1 MSRCWFLQANPKLY
15 DIDAALAS
23 LRHIWWQVP
32 QYTAEV
38 HVGDVVVIW
47 RSGPDA
53 GVIGV
58 GRVVEEPQ
66 LRTGTDDSERPF
78 VHEPNE
84 TPSTQAKIAVRVSPF
99 VSKAEVAALAELAEH
114 PIIRAP
120 MGTVFPID
128 NDAWSALSALVA
140 VPPVPVE
147 DAAPLEFPQAFAW
160 RQRAKGVLPMPGG
173 YDGYLTSLRSVCE
186 LIDQERPA
194 QAELPV
200 RMEALL
206 GVAANAARQR
216 ESFLR
221 KMGVIQIEAG
231 VAQLSQWARRWLDS
245 GDDRVIVALLHS
257 RCQLIGELLELC
269 REPRSVD
276 ELLAAANTLFSMG
289 WDTNTQVNNRRG
301 WLQSAGML
309 YALDDRRVQLTESGA
324 ALLELLECEPP
335 TGGSDTGVTDADK
348 LGEGGDRPTERIG
361 GEHADESKKDSSLT
375 ALPLLDELAA
385 SCTDS
390 GDPDR
395 FERAVTD
402 AFAFLG
408 FRAEW
413 LGKSGRTDV
422 LLDALL
428 GKAETYR
435 VIIDCKTSGSGSVSD
450 QQVDWVTLGEHR
462 QKHDADHVMVVA
474 PNPSGSRLFDRA
486 RQHDVG
492 VMSVDQ
498 LIGICRQHARNP
510 LSLDDYRD
518 LFRSGGAVDTGGIDE
533 RAAELEQL
541 AALASAICDTIRT
554 RSETFGRL
562 TARDL
567 YLILADEPVA
577 DGTTEDR
584 LQVLLD
590 ALANPLVGVLDGT
603 PATGYRMTSA
613 PATARRRLENLGR
626 RLSPVSEP
634 AGRES

>member
-23 LRHIWWQVP
+23 LKHIWWQVP
-32 QYTAEV
+32 QYTSEV

-47 RSGPDA
+47 RSGSDA

-58 GRVVEEPQ
+58 GRVVDEPQ
-66 LRTGTDDSERPF
+66 LRAVVDDAERPF
-78 VHEPNE
+78 VRVASDAA
-84 TPSTQAKIAVRVSPF
+84 PSTQARIAVRATPF
-99 VSKAEVAALAELAEH
+99 VAKAAVAALGALAEH
-114 PIIRAP
+114 TIIRAP

-128 NDAWSALSALVA
+128 DDDWSALSAVVTA
-140 VPPVPVE
+140 PPPVE
-147 DAAPLEFPQAFAW
+147 DAASLELPQAFAW

-173 YDGYLTSLRSVCE
+173 YDGYLVSLRSVCE
-186 LIDQERPA
+186 LIHQERPA

-231 VAQLSQWARRWLDS
+231 VAQLSQWTRRWLDS
-245 GDDRVIVALLHS
+245 GDDRVVVSLLHS

-309 YALDDRRVQLTESGA
+309 HALDDRRVQLTDQGA
-324 ALLELLECEPP
+324 ALLVLLDCEPP
-335 TGGSDTGVTDADK
+335 TSRGDTDVADGDKVGS
-348 LGEGGDRPTERIG
+348 GGDRQHEQVG
-361 GEHADESKKDSSLT
+361 GERNRGPQTDSSST
-375 ALPLLDELAA
+375 TFPLLDEVAS

-486 RQHDVG
+486 RQHDVA

-498 LIGICRQHARNP
+498 LVGICRQHAHNP

-518 LFRSGGAVDTGGIDE
+518 LFRNGGAVDTGGIDE

-541 AALASAICDTIRT
+541 AALAAAICDTIRT

-577 DGTTEDR
+577 EGTTDDR

-603 PATGYRMTSA
+603 AATGYRMTSA
-613 PATARRRLENLGR
+613 PATARRRLENLGH

-634 AGRES
+634 ALGEG

>member
-23 LRHIWWQVP
+23 MRHIWWQVR
-32 QYTAEV
+32 QYTSEV

-47 RSGPDA
+47 RSGPGA
-53 GVIGV
+53 GVVGV
-58 GRVVEEPQ
+58 GRVVAEPQ
-66 LRTGTDDSERPF
+66 LRAVRDESERQF
-78 VHEPNE
+78 VHDLDE

-99 VSKAEVAALAELAEH
+99 VPKAEVAALAALAEH

-128 NDAWSALSALVA
+128 NDAWTALSALVA
-140 VPPVPVE
+140 APPPLVE
-147 DAAPLEFPQAFAW
+147 DAAALEFPQAFAW

-206 GVAANAARQR
+206 GVAPNAARQR

-231 VAQLSQWARRWLDS
+231 VAQLSPWARRWLDS
-245 GDDRVIVALLHS
+245 GDDRVVAALLHS

-269 REPRSVD
+269 REPLSVD
-276 ELLAAANTLFSMG
+276 ELLAAANFRYSMG

-309 YALDDRRVQLTESGA
+309 HALDDRRVQLTEAGA
-324 ALLELLECEPP
+324 ALLDLLECEPP
-335 TGGSDTGVTDADK
+335 TGGGETAVAAIDVGGIDDRQSEQTGVELTDEASN
-348 LGEGGDRPTERIG
+348 GPW
-361 GEHADESKKDSSLT
+361 AAAS
-375 ALPLLDELAA
+375 LLDELAD

-390 GDPDR
+390 SDPDR

-402 AFAFLG
+402 AFAYLG

-428 GKAETYR
+428 GKTETYR

-462 QKHDADHVMVVA
+462 KKHDADHVMVVA
-474 PNPSGSRLFDRA
+474 PNPSGSRLFERA
-486 RQHDVG
+486 RQHDVA

-510 LSLDDYRD
+510 L
-518 LFRSGGAVDTGGIDE
+518 
-533 RAAELEQL
+533 
-541 AALASAICDTIRT
+541 ASTTTAIC
-554 RSETFGRL
+554 S
-562 TARDL
+562 
-567 YLILADEPVA
+567 
-577 DGTTEDR
+577 
-584 LQVLLD
+584 
-590 ALANPLVGVLDGT
+590 
-603 PATGYRMTSA
+603 ATGVRWTPVVS
-613 PATARRRLENLGR
+613 TNE
-626 RLSPVSEP
+626 RLSSNNSRRSLQRS
-634 AGRES
+634 AR